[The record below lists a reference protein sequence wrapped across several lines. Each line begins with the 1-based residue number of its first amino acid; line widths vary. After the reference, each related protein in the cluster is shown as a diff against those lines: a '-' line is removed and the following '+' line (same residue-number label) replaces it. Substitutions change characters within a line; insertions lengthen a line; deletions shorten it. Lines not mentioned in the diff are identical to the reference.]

1 MHTEL
6 ASSHQPIEYPPF
18 EAPLSTDL
26 LTSVA
31 LTGTNHAEDQPV
43 HLRVVKTP
51 RFIEEQSKDDGNFAV
66 GAGFGAVESQAELT
80 EDAGRVSAEV
90 EDELARRRKHVQV
103 NVEQYAGLLG
113 RACPA
118 GVYEYV
124 PDEDS
129 ASKEGWNGHKLV
141 INSQVSALCQQIGL
155 VFEVCAELHSLQA
168 LRRQGTDTGYH
179 LDCAGR
185 RRRTEI
191 Q

>member
-1 MHTEL
+1 MHTDP

-51 RFIEEQSKDDGNFAV
+51 QFMEEQSKEDGNFAV

-80 EDAGRVSAEV
+80 EDAGRVTSEV
-90 EDELARRRKHVQV
+90 GDELARRRKHVQV

-124 PDEDS
+124 PDENS

-141 INSQVSALCQQIGL
+141 INSQVSVLCQRIRL
-155 VFEVCAELHSLQA
+155 ISDDYVELHSLQA
-168 LRRQGTDTGYH
+168 LRHQGSDAGYH
-179 LDCAGR
+179 LDSARR